1 MNAEEEFLQ
10 KRMIDL
16 ASQSYRNNVYTFTGF
31 LNPAQQDLFY
41 RALPEIGGVEYRL
54 FGGVEGCERQ
64 VLRFGGEES
73 LGYEEPFPISCI
85 EIKPLMAKF
94 AEALSHR
101 DFLGALMNL
110 GVERTT
116 LGDIFLDEKTGY
128 VFCLKKVEEYIV
140 ENLTRIRH
148 TTVKCTVLEEIPKA
162 VEPRLETVN
171 LIVSSLRLDGII
183 ARHFHLSRSQSIL
196 LFREKKIFVNGR
208 CMENNSG
215 ICKEGDVVSVRGYGK
230 FIYKGCI
237 HETKKGN
244 LSIELEKYV

>member
-1 MNAEEEFLQ
+1 MNTEEEFLQ
-10 KRMIDL
+10 KRIIDL
-16 ASQSYRNNVYTFTGF
+16 ANQSYRNNIYTFTGF

-41 RALPEIGGVEYRL
+41 RSLSEIGGVEYRL

-64 VLRFGGEES
+64 ILRFGGEES

-94 AEALSHR
+94 ADTLSHR

-116 LGDIFLDEKTGY
+116 LGDIFLDGKTGY

-148 TTVKCTVLEEIPKA
+148 TTVKCTVLEEVPGA
-162 VEPRLETVN
+162 VEPKLEPVN

-183 ARHFHLSRSQSIL
+183 ARYFHLSRSRSLL

-230 FIYKGCI
+230 FIYKGCV

-244 LSIELEKYV
+244 LSIVLEKYV